1 MVIGLIYPNP
11 TWQIEMYS
19 SVYSL
24 SSHASIQFVKET
36 TECLKLKSTKSF
48 AILFYITNIG
58 PQIVKKIL
66 NVKAAICSYLSLYAT
81 IVILH
86 ISNFCIEAFSPHGVR
101 FFIISTNQHNDLC
114 AFWSIAI
121 HCTSMKNLVRIRHVR
136 SFSISIMNAVYSIAC
151 TLIHLIPLYSLLSS
165 YKVSGHG

>member
-1 MVIGLIYPNP
+1 MPKTEIN
-11 TWQIEMYS
+11 QILCCIVLHNS
-19 SVYSL
+19 
-24 SSHASIQFVKET
+24 
-36 TECLKLKSTKSF
+36 
-48 AILFYITNIG
+48 NIG

-66 NVKAAICSYLSLYAT
+66 NVKAAIYSYLRLYAT

-114 AFWSIAI
+114 AIWNIAI
-121 HCTSMKNLVRIRHVR
+121 HCTSVKNLVRIRHVS
-136 SFSISIMNAVYSIAC
+136 SFSISIMSAVHSIAF
-151 TLIHLIPLYSLLSS
+151 TLIHLIPLYPLYSLLSS